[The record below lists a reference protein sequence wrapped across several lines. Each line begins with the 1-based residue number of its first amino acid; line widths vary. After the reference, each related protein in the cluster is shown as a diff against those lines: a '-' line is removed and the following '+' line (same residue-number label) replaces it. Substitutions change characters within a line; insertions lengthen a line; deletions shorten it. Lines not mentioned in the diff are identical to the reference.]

1 MQAADEKAYS
11 FAGFTVDLRQARL
24 RTGEREIELRPKSFA
39 LLCHLL
45 ENAGR
50 LVPKDELVQA
60 IWPNVFV
67 TDDSLTRCVSD
78 VRLAT
83 SPDPAAPS
91 AGVDRAA
98 SQTVSRPQCDAVVS
112 RLSSLSLTAAP
123 WPSEATMFWV
133 MR

>member
-1 MQAADEKAYS
+1 MQAADGKAYS

-39 LLCHLL
+39 LLCYLV

-60 IWPNVFV
+60 IWPNVFA

-78 VRLAT
+78 VRLV
-83 SPDPAAPS
+83 PAFL
-91 AGVDRAA
+91 R
-98 SQTVSRPQCDAVVS
+98 R
-112 RLSSLSLTAAP
+112 
-123 WPSEATMFWV
+123 
-133 MR
+133 